1 MCGNVGAFCTI
12 PLRKIVFITL
22 LLNLYSFIYSCL
34 VCPTSPTFP
43 HFQNRQ
49 LLSAKT
55 VICTDVFTKY
65 QNYFVQ
71 NNVGEMW
78 EFTH

>member
-12 PLRKIVFITL
+12 PLRKTVLITL

-43 HFQNRQ
+43 HFQNYQ
-49 LLSAKT
+49 LLSVKT
-55 VICTDVFTKY
+55 VIHAYVFTKY
-65 QNYFVQ
+65 QNYFTQ

-78 EFTH
+78 ELSH